1 MSVLAVDNSDP
12 TGTTFVESPA
22 GPAQLKIQ
30 PKTGTVIF
38 DQTNTSIQDASGKT
52 IAGTSFPTPTQLKF
66 SLTAGSSYTLNAF
79 YLCLP
84 PNSTGTLMEDA
95 PGGVIFGEILPSTG
109 GQVFTLRA

>member
-22 GPAQLKIQ
+22 GAAQLKIQ
-30 PKTGTVIF
+30 SKTGTVIF
-38 DQTNTSIQDASGKT
+38 DQTHTAVQDASGNAL
-52 IAGTSFPTPTQLKF
+52 AGTSFPTPTQIQF
-66 SLTAGSSYTLNAF
+66 TLTAGGSYTLKAF

-95 PGGVIFGEILPSTG
+95 PSGVIFGDILPATG
-109 GQVFTLRA
+109 GQLFTLRA